1 MDRGEVACYIHSFC
15 GNILF
20 ISNQFNFTYKDANY
34 TDKFNQTGA
43 LLGYCQITTLTII
56 SVDRYN
62 VIVKGMAGTPLT
74 FQKVVILILISW
86 IWSFGW
92 SITPLL
98 GSLKSP
104 LGWGYFAMDG
114 MLGT

>member
-1 MDRGEVACYIHSFC
+1 M
-15 GNILF
+15 
-20 ISNQFNFTYKDANY
+20 
-34 TDKFNQTGA
+34 
-43 LLGYCQITTLTII
+43 
-56 SVDRYN
+56 DRYN
-62 VIVKGMAGTPLT
+62 VIVKGMSGKPLT
-74 FQKVVILILISW
+74 FQKSIVLILFAW

-104 LGWGYFAMDG
+104 LGWGYFAMDS

>member
-1 MDRGEVACYIHSFC
+1 
-15 GNILF
+15 
-20 ISNQFNFTYKDANY
+20 
-34 TDKFNQTGA
+34 
-43 LLGYCQITTLTII
+43 
-56 SVDRYN
+56 
-62 VIVKGMAGTPLT
+62 MAGTPLT
-74 FQKVVILILISW
+74 FQKGVILILISW